1 MGTPV
6 VWHLSF
12 RPILYTTFKTDVTK
26 VGLVFWIFNFFII
39 KILQGRN
46 RFVEKIPYR
55 RYLPLSKKN
64 IELLTFQSLLIQSGI
79 ETETFIKLQEF

>member
-1 MGTPV
+1 M
-6 VWHLSF
+6 
-12 RPILYTTFKTDVTK
+12 
-26 VGLVFWIFNFFII
+26 
-39 KILQGRN
+39 
-46 RFVEKIPYR
+46 EKIPFQ